1 MVKCIRIL
9 CLAIVAAVA
18 CLASESAAYMFEAG
32 EKAMKA
38 GDSLQALLF
47 YSRAAELEPTNSLYA
62 RKRAA
67 LQSVPALSRPAVSLA
82 PSAAMDPAIETIEA
96 QLKAEGVIAN
106 TEMAA
111 APPPVL
117 SPAPG
122 RQSFDLKGPA
132 QTLFDKVA
140 NAYGIQLVFD
150 AAYVLPSPST
160 TVHITD
166 ATAQEALR
174 TLEAA
179 TDSFLVPLGEHLAM
193 VGRDT
198 AQKRTELMPVM
209 AVAAPIP
216 ERLSAQEA
224 QEIATAVQQT
234 LEIRRISLDS
244 TKRVVYF
251 RDTVPKGLAA
261 RRMFADLSRG
271 RAQIEVD
278 VEFLSVGRNSNLSYG
293 LQLPSAAAIVDFG
306 KSFQNIPA
314 VAMNGFFTFGGGSTL
329 LGLGIANAAA
339 FATLSKSS
347 TQTLLDAQIVAL
359 DGQPASLHVGDH
371 YPVTTSSFSGI
382 DPGSAGFAPTIDFVD
397 LGLVLKLTPTTH
409 EDMEVTLDV
418 DAEFKSLGS
427 TSVDGIPI
435 INSQQYQGKVRLK
448 DGEWAVVAGL
458 VTTSDSETPTGIAG
472 LSTLP
477 VIGGLFTHHVR
488 EQDRSDI
495 LLVLKPHLVSLP
507 PWEYVTPALWTG
519 SETRPVTPF

>member
-1 MVKCIRIL
+1 MVKCLQRL
-9 CLAIVAAVA
+9 CLLVIAAAA
-18 CLASESAAYMFEAG
+18 CLASESAAYMFAAG

-47 YSRAAELEPTNSLYA
+47 YSRAAQLEPGNSLYA

-67 LQSVPALSRPAVSLA
+67 LQGAPALSRPAV
-82 PSAAMDPAIETIEA
+82 PQPMDPAIETIEA
-96 QLKAEGVIAN
+96 QLKAEGIV
-106 TEMAA
+106 ESVEQAA

-117 SPAPG
+117 VPAPG

-132 QTLFDKVA
+132 QTLFEKVA
-140 NAYGIQLVFD
+140 AAYGLQVVFD
-150 AAYVLPSPST
+150 AAYVLPSASIT
-160 TVHITD
+160 LRITD

-174 TLEAA
+174 TVEAA
-179 TDSFLVPLGEHLAM
+179 TDSFLIPLGEHLAM
-193 VGRDT
+193 VARDT

-234 LEIRRISLDS
+234 LEIRRISMDAV
-244 TKRVVYF
+244 KRVVYF

-278 VEFLSVGRNSNLSYG
+278 VEFLSVGRNSSLSYG
-293 LQLPSAAAIVDFG
+293 LQLPNASAIVDFG
-306 KSFQNIPA
+306 KSFQNVPSA
-314 VAMNGFFTFGGGSTL
+314 LLNGGFATFGGGATL
-329 LGLGIANAAA
+329 LGLGIANAGA

-347 TQTLLDAQIVAL
+347 AESLLNAQIVAL
-359 DGQPASLHVGDH
+359 DGQASSLHVGDR
-371 YPVTTSSFSGI
+371 YPVITASFSGAT
-382 DPGSAGFAPTIDFVD
+382 PGQEASSLSPSITFVD
-397 LGLVLKLTPTTH
+397 LGLVLKLTPTIH
-409 EDMEVTLDV
+409 EDMEVTLDI

-427 TSVDGIPI
+427 TSIDGIPI

-448 DGEWAVVAGL
+448 DGEWGVVAGL
-458 VTTSDSETPTGIAG
+458 VTTNDSETRNGIVG
-472 LSTLP
+472 LSNLP
-477 VIGGLFTHHVR
+477 GIGGLFTHHIR
-488 EQDRSDI
+488 EHDRSDT
-495 LLVLKPHLVSLP
+495 LLVLKPRLVSLP
-507 PWEYVTPALWTG
+507 PWDYVTPALWTG

>member
-9 CLAIVAAVA
+9 SLALVVAVA

-62 RKRAA
+62 GKRAA
-67 LQSVPALSRPAVSLA
+67 LQGIPALSRPAVSVTA
-82 PSAAMDPAIETIEA
+82 PMDPAIETVEA
-96 QLKAEGVIAN
+96 QLKAEGVIEN
-106 TEMAA
+106 TELAA

-117 SPAPG
+117 APAPG

-132 QTLFDKVA
+132 QSLFEKVA

-150 AAYVLPSPST
+150 AAYVLASPST
-160 TVHITD
+160 TLHITD

-179 TDSFLVPLGEHLAM
+179 TDSFLIPLGEHVAM

-198 AQKRTELMPVM
+198 AQKRTELMPVI

-234 LEIRRISLDS
+234 LEIRRISLDAA
-244 TKRVVYF
+244 KRVVYF

-278 VEFLSVGRNSNLSYG
+278 VEFVSVGKNSNLSYG
-293 LQLPSAAAIVDFG
+293 LQLPNAAAIIDFG
-306 KSFQNIPA
+306 KSFQNIPTA
-314 VAMNGFFTFGGGSTL
+314 AMNGFFTFGGGSTL

-347 TQTLLDAQIVAL
+347 TQTLLNAQIVAL
-359 DGQPASLHVGDH
+359 DGQPASLHVGDR
-371 YPVTTSSFSGI
+371 YPVTTSSFSGVT
-382 DPGSAGFAPTIDFVD
+382 PGQAGFAPSIQFVD
-397 LGLVLKLTPTTH
+397 LGLVLKLTPTIH

-448 DGEWAVVAGL
+448 DGEWAIVAGL
-458 VTTSDSETPTGIAG
+458 VTTNDAETPTGIAG

-477 VIGGLFTHHVR
+477 LIGGLFTHHVR
-488 EQDRSDI
+488 EQDRSDT